1 MLETSSIHAFNENKW
16 NKLIKK
22 IPVPVSFFISTI
34 TFYLHILI
42 PESGM
47 GTGLWVW
54 ENLVISQRSYFMRRK
69 VIKMVTR

>member
-1 MLETSSIHAFNENKW
+1 MS
-16 NKLIKK
+16 
-22 IPVPVSFFISTI
+22 VPMSFFISTI

>member
-1 MLETSSIHAFNENKW
+1 MLFTKINGINWYKKYVCTHVILYIHYNILSTYFNPREW
-16 NKLIKK
+16 
-22 IPVPVSFFISTI
+22 
-34 TFYLHILI
+34 YG
-42 PESGM
+42 GM